1 MNLCAWCFVNKLSF
15 AKLILSMTDIP
26 CSGQSRPGSV
36 TGPQMSRA
44 QWLGTL
50 RRKAKTFLPCPIS
63 QYGALNIVCSVKP
76 LIFILFLLKY
86 TRIKIKVGDFPW
98 QQNRTLPSTYSGHVL
113 TGSFH
118 FAFYRKGVFR
128 KLCGLTSFE
137 YKFSTS
143 FIYA

>member
-1 MNLCAWCFVNKLSF
+1 MLGCFVNKLSF
-15 AKLILSMTDIP
+15 AKIIASMIDIP
-26 CSGQSRPGSV
+26 CSRESRPGSL

-50 RRKAKTFLPCPIS
+50 MRKAKTHLPCPIS
-63 QYGALNIVCSVKP
+63 WYSALNTVCNVRP

-86 TRIKIKVGDFPW
+86 TRIKIKVSDFP
-98 QQNRTLPSTYSGHVL
+98 RTLPSTYAGHVL